1 MGTQENSSSSTAA
14 VSTLEALAS
23 VSQKISY
30 EPDSSQALWQLMCA
44 LRKDLDI
51 DRAGVFSYNPATQAM
66 EHIAG
71 VGRNGMAE
79 FSGRSFPVEGVPH
92 PLRQIARREIPYYFS
107 RDATRDFPDF
117 PWAEGVRSHVIIPII
132 AGDELMGALAVDN
145 CFSGKP
151 LSRSILEPLFL
162 YAGLAAL
169 PLFAIYQ
176 KAERERIDAMRR
188 GIHREVLFAVTS
200 GKICLCDRDEIS
212 REWPAPR
219 PELPILREY
228 HIRDVREAAKHAG
241 VDAGMDEE
249 RAADLG
255 LCASEAATNALL
267 HGRGGSAVVEHRGG
281 QVRIR
286 VADQGQGIDPDNLPR
301 ATLLKGWSS
310 QASMGLG
317 FTVINETAD
326 RIFLYTGADGTVIII
341 EMSAQSTSD
350 YLSNF
355 NPLLWEDE
363 VFA

>member
-1 MGTQENSSSSTAA
+1 MGTQENSTSPAA
-14 VSTLEALAS
+14 AETTLEALAN
-23 VSQKISY
+23 VSQRISY
-30 EPDSSQALWQLMCA
+30 EPDSSQSLWQLMCA
-44 LRKDLDI
+44 LRKDLDV
-51 DRAGVFSYNPATQAM
+51 DRAGVFSFNPATRAM
-66 EHIAG
+66 EHVAG
-71 VGRNGMAE
+71 VGRNGQAE
-79 FSGRSFPVEGVPH
+79 FGGRSFPVEGGPH
-92 PLRQIARREIPYYFS
+92 PLRQIARREIPFYFS
-107 RDATRDFPDF
+107 RDVTRDFPDF

-145 CFSGKP
+145 CFSGKE
-151 LSRSILEPLFL
+151 LTRSILEPLFL

-176 KAERERIDAMRR
+176 KAERERIEAMRR

-200 GKICLCDRDEIS
+200 GKICLCERDEII
-212 REWPAPR
+212 REWPAPHA
-219 PELPILREY
+219 ELPIAREF
-228 HIRDVREAAKHAG
+228 HIREVREAAKRAG
-241 VDAGMDEE
+241 MDAGMDAE

-281 QVRIR
+281 CVRIR
-286 VADQGQGIDPDNLPR
+286 VADQGQGIDPDDLPR

-326 RIFLYTGADGTVIII
+326 RIYLYTGADGTVIII
-341 EMSAQSTSD
+341 EMSAQATSD
-350 YLSNF
+350 FLSNF
-355 NPLLWEDE
+355 NSLLWEDE

>member
-1 MGTQENSSSSTAA
+1 MGTPENTASLA
-14 VSTLEALAS
+14 SAPTSLEALAT

-30 EPDSSQALWQLMCA
+30 EPDSSQALWLLMCA
-44 LRKDLDI
+44 LRHDLDV
-51 DRAGVFSYNPATQAM
+51 DRAGVFAFNPATQAM
-66 EHIAG
+66 DHIAG
-71 VGRNGMAE
+71 VGRNGQAE
-79 FSGRSFPVEGVPH
+79 FRGRSFPVEGVAH
-92 PLRQIARREIPYYFS
+92 PLRQIARREIPFFFS
-107 RDATRDFPDF
+107 HDVTREFPDF
-117 PWAEGVRSHVIIPII
+117 PWAEGVSSHAIIPII

-145 CFSGKP
+145 CFSERD
-151 LSRSILEPLFL
+151 LCRSILEPLFL
-162 YAGLAAL
+162 YSGLAAL

-200 GKICLCDRDEIS
+200 GKICLCDRDDII
-212 REWPAPR
+212 REWPAAQA
-219 PELPILREY
+219 ELPISREY
-228 HIRDVREAAKHAG
+228 HIRDVREAAKQVG
-241 VDAGMDEE
+241 LEAGMDEE

-281 QVRIR
+281 CVRIR
-286 VADQGQGIDPDNLPR
+286 VADQGKGIDPDDLPR

-326 RIFLYTGADGTVIII
+326 RIYLYTGADGTVIII
-341 EMSAQSTSD
+341 EMSAQATSD
-350 YLSNF
+350 FLSNF

-363 VFA
+363 VFV

>member
-1 MGTQENSSSSTAA
+1 MGTPENTASLA
-14 VSTLEALAS
+14 GTPTSLEALAT

-30 EPDSSQALWQLMCA
+30 EPDSSQALWLLMCA
-44 LRKDLDI
+44 LRQDLDV
-51 DRAGVFSYNPATQAM
+51 DRAGVFAFNPATQAM
-66 EHIAG
+66 DHIAG
-71 VGRNGMAE
+71 VGRNGQAE
-79 FSGRSFPVEGVPH
+79 FSGRSFPVEGVAH
-92 PLRQIARREIPYYFS
+92 PLRKIARRELPFFFS
-107 RDATRDFPDF
+107 HDVTREFPDF
-117 PWAEGVRSHVIIPII
+117 PWAEGVSSHAIIPII

-145 CFSGKP
+145 CFSERA
-151 LSRSILEPLFL
+151 LCRSILEPLFL

-169 PLFAIYQ
+169 PLFALYQ
-176 KAERERIDAMRR
+176 KAERERIDLMRR

-200 GKICLCDRDEIS
+200 GKISLCDRDDIM

-219 PELPILREY
+219 PELPISREF
-228 HIRDVREAAKHAG
+228 HIRDVREAAKRAG
-241 VDAGMDEE
+241 LDAGMDEE

-267 HGRGGSAVVEHRGG
+267 HGRGGSAVVEQRGDC
-281 QVRIR
+281 VRIR
-286 VADQGQGIDPDNLPR
+286 VSDQGQGINSDDLPR

-341 EMSAQSTSD
+341 EMSAQVPSD
-350 YLSNF
+350 FLSSF

-363 VFA
+363 VFV